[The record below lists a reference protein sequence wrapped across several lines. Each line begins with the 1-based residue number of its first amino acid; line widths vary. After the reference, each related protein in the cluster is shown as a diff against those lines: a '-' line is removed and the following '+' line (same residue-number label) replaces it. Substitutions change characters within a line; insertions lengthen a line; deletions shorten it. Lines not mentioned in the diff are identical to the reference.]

1 MKLIEEKVMRV
12 KIIAGVAGAI
22 VAIAAAVSASAHH
35 AFSAEFDSNKPVK
48 LEGTVTK
55 WEWINPHAWINL
67 DVVNEAG
74 EVEQWRIEGGAPNA
88 LIRRGWTKDSLPPG
102 TEIVVEGFLARDG
115 ANRASGRSITFTD
128 GTSLFVGSVGIGA
141 APQDQEEE

>member
-1 MKLIEEKVMRV
+1 MRTR
-12 KIIAGVAGAI
+12 ILCLTLGV
-22 VAIAAAVSASAHH
+22 AAAVAAMASAHAHH
-35 AFSAEFDSNKPVK
+35 AFSAEFDNDKPIR

-74 EVEQWRIEGGAPNA
+74 EVEHWRIEGGAPNA

-102 TEIVVEGFLARDG
+102 TEIVIEGFLARDG
-115 ANRASGRSITFTD
+115 SQRASGQDITFTD
-128 GTSLFVGSVGIGA
+128 GSKLFVGSSGIGA
-141 APQDQEEE
+141 APGREE

>member
-1 MKLIEEKVMRV
+1 MRTKLIAW
-12 KIIAGVAGAI
+12 IAGGMCACTAVATAI
-22 VAIAAAVSASAHH
+22 AHH
-35 AFSAEFDSNKPVK
+35 AFSAEFDSNKPIR

-67 DVVNEAG
+67 DVVGDTG
-74 EVEQWRIEGGAPNA
+74 EIEKWRIEGGAPNA

-128 GTSLFVGSVGIGA
+128 GRKLFVGSSGIGA
-141 APQDQEEE
+141 PPGGEEE